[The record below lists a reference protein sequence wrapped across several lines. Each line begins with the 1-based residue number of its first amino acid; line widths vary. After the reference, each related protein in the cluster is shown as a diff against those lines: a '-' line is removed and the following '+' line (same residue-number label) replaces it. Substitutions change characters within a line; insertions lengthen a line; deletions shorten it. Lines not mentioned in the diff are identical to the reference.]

1 MKFETHIFREIGS
14 DISVSPVSTPE
25 LSTVDSSS
33 ASENDDEDLACLP
46 SFTRPFTKPVG
57 GTFTLEKEENELD
70 FFFQF
75 FDDNLFEKIVDET
88 NSYAEKC
95 QQTNPNPKWKKV
107 GVPEMKAFFGIY
119 IVFSIVRYQHTL

>member
-33 ASENDDEDLACLP
+33 ASEMTTKTWHAYHLLF
-46 SFTRPFTKPVG
+46 STFTRPFTKPVG
-57 GTFTLEKEENELD
+57 GTFTLEKEEKEENELD
-70 FFFQF
+70 FCFQF

-95 QQTNPNPKWKKV
+95 
-107 GVPEMKAFFGIY
+107 
-119 IVFSIVRYQHTL
+119 

>member
-33 ASENDDEDLACLP
+33 ASENDHLLF
-46 SFTRPFTKPVG
+46 STFTRPFTKPVG

-75 FDDNLFEKIVDET
+75 FDDNFFEKIVDET

>member
-46 SFTRPFTKPVG
+46 SFIFNIYATIHKAGRWYIYPWKR
-57 GTFTLEKEENELD
+57 KKNELD
-70 FFFQF
+70 FLFQF

-95 QQTNPNPKWKKV
+95 QKN
-107 GVPEMKAFFGIY
+107 
-119 IVFSIVRYQHTL
+119 

>member
-1 MKFETHIFREIGS
+1 MKLEVIFRCLQYLLLNFRQSI
-14 DISVSPVSTPE
+14 PARHRKMTTKTWHAYHLLFST
-25 LSTVDSSS
+25 
-33 ASENDDEDLACLP
+33 
-46 SFTRPFTKPVG
+46 FTRPFTKPVG

-107 GVPEMKAFFGIY
+107 RVPEMKAFFGIY
-119 IVFSIVRYQHTL
+119 IVFCIVRYQHTL